1 MTKVSRKNLG
11 ALEKAIIKDFWVAMN
26 SLTDAERIIFFS
38 RVFTP
43 TEIKMFAKRVS
54 ILKELK
60 KRKPYQQIR
69 ETYGVMPN
77 TIGRMSNIIH
87 RSGEAFST
95 ILEKLISKPT
105 KPRKKSHGSRT
116 MAGTKKI
123 FGL

>member
-1 MTKVSRKNLG
+1 MPKVSKKDLG
-11 ALEKAIIKDFWVAMN
+11 ALEKAIIKDFWASMN
-26 SLTDAERIIFFS
+26 FLTDAERIVFFS

-43 TEIKMFAKRVS
+43 TEIKMFAKRVV

-60 KRKPYQQIR
+60 MRKPYHQIWKK
-69 ETYGVMPN
+69 YGVMPN

-87 RSGEAFST
+87 RSGEGFST
-95 ILEKLISKPT
+95 ILGKLIFKPPR
-105 KPRKKSHGSRT
+105 PRKRSYGSRT